1 MLTLA
6 SSSPRRTEILT
17 AMGIPHTVVPSTVDE
32 SLIAADHPRTF
43 ALRAAFAKAREVADR
58 QPDGTWVLGADT
70 VVTQDL
76 LLFGKPRDAAE
87 AVRTLRR
94 LAGTVHQVI
103 TAIALVRAGSITA
116 YLHADTTRV
125 RLRPITDEEIAEY
138 VATGEPMDK
147 AGAYGIQ
154 GIGGT
159 LIEAIDGSYFNV
171 VGLPAERLLNTL
183 EEAGLEGPFRLPSPP
198 QRWRQ

>member
-1 MLTLA
+1 MLILA
-6 SSSPRRTEILT
+6 SASPRRTEILT
-17 AMGIPHTVVPSTVDE
+17 AMGIPHAVVASTVDE

-58 QPDGTWVLGADT
+58 QPEGTWVLGADT

-76 LLFGKPRDAAE
+76 LLFGKPRDAAD

-103 TAIALVRAGSITA
+103 TGIALVRAGSTTA
-116 YLHADTTRV
+116 HLHADTTRV
-125 RLRPITDEEIAEY
+125 RFRPLTDEEITDY

-159 LIEAIDGSYFNV
+159 LIEVIYGSYFNV

-183 EEAGLEGPFRLPSPP
+183 EEAGLEGRFRLPSPP